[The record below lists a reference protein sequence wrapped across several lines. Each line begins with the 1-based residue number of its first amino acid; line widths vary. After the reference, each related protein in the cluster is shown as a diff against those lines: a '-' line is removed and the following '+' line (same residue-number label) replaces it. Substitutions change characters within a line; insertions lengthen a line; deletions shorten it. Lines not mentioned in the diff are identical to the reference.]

1 MLNFWR
7 RGCVLIA
14 NIERPAIKLHCT
26 SLVFFSPPL
35 FVLFVVCLH
44 VVFLLLL
51 FLQAFLFCPSLLRG
65 MLFNKFHFMRPVS
78 EQHSLQFADSPS
90 LPRNSIGKDL
100 SAVCVICVS
109 RCKFLNSILLF
120 KRRTQ

>member
-14 NIERPAIKLHCT
+14 NIERPAIKLYVWSFFPS
-26 SLVFFSPPL
+26 SLL
-35 FVLFVVCLH
+35 LVLFVVCLH

-78 EQHSLQFADSPS
+78 EQHSLQFAASPL

>member
-1 MLNFWR
+1 MVNFWR

-14 NIERPAIKLHCT
+14 NIERPAIKLHVRVW
-26 SLVFFSPPL
+26 SFFPPL
-35 FVLFVVCLH
+35 FCLLLLLLVLFVVCLH
-44 VVFLLLL
+44 VFFLLLL

-78 EQHSLQFADSPS
+78 EQHSFQLAPPS
-90 LPRNSIGKDL
+90 LSRNSIGKDL

-109 RCKFLNSILLF
+109 RCKF
-120 KRRTQ
+120 